1 MSQEPVIEALPVKR
15 AHELQIRPQQQR
27 WLIESLWSE
36 QAVGVLGGEP
46 KCCKTFLALDIAVSV
61 ASGSACL
68 RQFCVHRPGP
78 VLMFPAE
85 DALEDIRARL
95 DGICAAVG
103 TRLDDAPIHVI
114 TVPRLHLDEDRQ
126 RRRLAATVELIRPR
140 LLILDP
146 FVRLH
151 AVDEN
156 HASEIAPILSFLRDL
171 QRRFHAAVLLIH
183 HTRKGGSK
191 LRPGQALRGSS
202 DIHGW
207 GDSNL
212 YLRRSNGG
220 DQLRLHVEHR
230 AAPSLDP
237 ITLQLHE
244 NASSA
249 VLQLCSPAPETP
261 PSHQPSPQQRL
272 LAVLA
277 DAQHPLPMDQLR
289 KLCAMRTTTFCDV
302 LRHLKEQGRVR
313 RTKHGLYFIPTAD
326 NPVSL
331 SLPL

>member
-1 MSQEPVIEALPVKR
+1 LSKEPVIEALPVKR

-46 KCCKTFLALDIAVSV
+46 KCCKTFLAMDIAVSV

-95 DGICAAVG
+95 DGICAAAG

-183 HTRKGGSK
+183 HTRKGGNK

-202 DIHGW
+202 DLHGW

-212 YLRRSNGG
+212 YLRRPNDG
-220 DQLRLHVEHR
+220 DQLRLHIEHR
-230 AAPSLDP
+230 AAASLSP
-237 ITLQLHE
+237 ISLQLHE
-244 NASSA
+244 NGSGAA
-249 VLQLCSPAPETP
+249 LQICTPAPDTP
-261 PSHQPSPQQRL
+261 TPQQPSAQQRL

-277 DAQHPLPMDQLR
+277 DAQCPLPMDKLR
-289 KLCAMRTTTFCDV
+289 TLCGMRTATLCDV

-313 RTKHGLYFIPTAD
+313 RTKRGLYFIPNAD